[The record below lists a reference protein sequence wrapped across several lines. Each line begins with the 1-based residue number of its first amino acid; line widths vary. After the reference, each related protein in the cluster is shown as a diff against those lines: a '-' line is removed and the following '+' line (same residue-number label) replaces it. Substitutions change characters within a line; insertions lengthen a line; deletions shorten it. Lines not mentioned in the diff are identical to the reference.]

1 MNWRETLNRMGLWL
15 ALAVGAPAAV
25 AGDWFERFKQEATD
39 EALHR
44 FLYAM
49 PKGGDLHLHLTG
61 SAFPEWLHEIA
72 LAEAAQGVAYYV
84 KTRIDNCAV
93 DVSQADA
100 YLMLHRT
107 LDQRRYEALSE
118 CERGEYQALGAL
130 DAEARAAW
138 MNSVRLEAPHEG
150 RDEFFERHWQRLG
163 DLLRSPHVVAEMLYR
178 NMRAFADEGVAYIEP
193 QVPVFGFLD
202 RAGAPLAPEGVLAVY
217 RQRMAQA
224 DAQATG
230 VTVRMQLSALRFHP
244 QAEQTLRRI
253 YRLASEHADVVAVNL
268 VGREDHD
275 RGHPLRFLDT
285 FRDLRRTHPGV
296 RLSIH
301 AGESARP
308 DSHVRDTLLLGADRI
323 GHGLNLIQ
331 DAQTLLDLRHGPH
344 LVEINL
350 ISNLLLGYV
359 DGFDA
364 HPFPEY
370 LRIGVPVALSTDD
383 RGMWDST
390 LTDEFFVAVREYN
403 LTWAEL
409 RALGRNSLAFSFLDE
424 ATKSRLLADYERRM
438 DRFAADFKRRG
449 TASLDQVQ
457 PLRRGFVCRHYG
469 LCEGEDSKEGTPH
482 GNG

>member
-1 MNWRETLNRMGLWL
+1 MGSGKVNRLALLL
-15 ALAVGAPAAV
+15 ALACGAPAAV
-25 AGDWFERFKQEATD
+25 AGDWFERFKDEATD
-39 EALHR
+39 AALHR

-61 SAFPEWLHEIA
+61 SAFPEWLHEVA
-72 LAEAAQGVAYYV
+72 LAEAAQGIAYYV

-93 DVSQADA
+93 EADQADA

-107 LDQRRYEALSE
+107 VDQRRLATFSD
-118 CERGEYQALGAL
+118 CERVEYQALSAL

-138 MNSVRLEAPHEG
+138 MNSIRLDAAHEG

-163 DLLRSPHVVAEMLYR
+163 DLLRNPHLVAEILYR
-178 NMRAFADEGVAYIEP
+178 NMRAFADEGVVYIEP

-202 RAGAPLAPEGVLAVY
+202 RNGAPLGPEEVLALY
-217 RQRMAQA
+217 RQRLAQA
-224 DAQATG
+224 DARTAG
-230 VTVRMQLSALRFHP
+230 VTVRFQVSALRFHP
-244 QAEQTLRRI
+244 DAEQVVRRI
-253 YRLASEHADVVAVNL
+253 YRLASEHADIVAVNL

-285 FRDLRRTHPGV
+285 FRDLRRAYPGV

-301 AGESARP
+301 AGESVRP
-308 DSHVRDTLLLGADRI
+308 DSHVRDTLLLGAERI

-331 DAQTLLDLRHGPH
+331 DPQTLLDFRHGPY
-344 LVEINL
+344 LVEVNL

-359 DGFDA
+359 HDFAA

-370 LRIGVPVALSTDD
+370 LRTGVPVALSTDD

-390 LTDEFFVAVREYN
+390 LTDEFFVAVREYG
-403 LTWAEL
+403 LSWAEL
-409 RALGRNSLAFSFLDE
+409 RALGRNSLAFSFLDD
-424 ATKSRLLADYERRM
+424 ATKSRLLAEYGRRM
-438 DRFAADFKRRG
+438 DQFAKNFQRRG
-449 TASLDQVQ
+449 VAALGDVQ
-457 PLRRGFVCRHYG
+457 PLRRGFICRHYG
-469 LCEGEDSKEGTPH
+469 LCEGDGDKEGVRH

>member
-1 MNWRETLNRMGLWL
+1 M
-15 ALAVGAPAAV
+15 
-25 AGDWFERFKQEATD
+25 
-39 EALHR
+39 
-44 FLYAM
+44 
-49 PKGGDLHLHLTG
+49 
-61 SAFPEWLHEIA
+61 
-72 LAEAAQGVAYYV
+72 AEAAQGVAYYV

-93 DVSQADA
+93 DAGQADA
-100 YLMLHRT
+100 YLLLHRIV
-107 LDQRRYEALSE
+107 DQHRLGALSE
-118 CERGEYQALGAL
+118 CERGEYRALSAL
-130 DAEARAAW
+130 DAKARAAW
-138 MNSVRLEAPHEG
+138 MNSVRLDAPHEG

-163 DLLRSPHVVAEMLYR
+163 DLLRNPHVVAELLYR

-202 RAGAPLAPEGVLAVY
+202 RAGMPLAPEAVLAIY
-217 RQRMAQA
+217 RQRMAKA

-230 VTVRMQLSALRFHP
+230 VVVRMQLSALRFHP
-244 QAEQTLRRI
+244 DAEQVVRRI
-253 YRLASEHADVVAVNL
+253 YQLASEHADIVAVNL

-285 FRDLRRTHPGV
+285 FRDLRRSYPGV

-308 DSHVRDTLLLGADRI
+308 DSHVRDTLLLGAERI

-331 DAQTLLDLRHGPH
+331 DPQTLLDFRHGPY
-344 LVEINL
+344 LVEVNL

-359 DGFDA
+359 DDFAA

-370 LRIGVPVALSTDD
+370 LRTGVPVALSTDD

-390 LTDEFFVAVREYN
+390 LTDEFFVAVREYG

-409 RALGRNSLAFSFLDE
+409 RALGRNSLAFSFLDD
-424 ATKSRLLADYERRM
+424 ATKSRLLAEYERRM
-438 DRFAADFKRRG
+438 DQFAAEFQRQG
-449 TASLDQVQ
+449 MAALNPVQ
-457 PLRRGFVCRHYG
+457 PLRLGFICRHYG
-469 LCEGEDSKEGTPH
+469 LCNEAVDKGDVRH

>member
-1 MNWRETLNRMGLWL
+1 MNRRGTLNPLVLLL
-15 ALAVGAPAAV
+15 AFVGSAPASL
-25 AGDWFERFKQEATD
+25 AGEWFERFKGEATD
-39 EALHR
+39 AVLHR

-72 LAEAAQGVAYYV
+72 LAEAAEGVAYYV
-84 KTRIDNCAV
+84 KTRIDNCSV
-93 DVSQADA
+93 DAGQADA
-100 YLMLHRT
+100 YLLLYRT
-107 LDQRRYEALSE
+107 LDQHRLRALSE
-118 CERGEYQALGAL
+118 CERDEYQALGAL
-130 DAEARAAW
+130 DAEVRAAW
-138 MNSVRLEAPHEG
+138 MNSVRLDAPHEG

-163 DLLRSPHVVAEMLYR
+163 DLLRNPHVVAEILYR
-178 NMRAFADEGVAYIEP
+178 NMQAFADEGVAYIEP

-202 RAGAPLAPEGVLAVY
+202 RTGTPLDPEAVLALY
-217 RQRMAQA
+217 RQRLAQA
-224 DAQATG
+224 DARATG
-230 VTVRMQLSALRFHP
+230 VAVRMQLSALRFHP
-244 QAEQTLRRI
+244 DAEQVVRRI
-253 YRLASEHADVVAVNL
+253 YQLAAEHADIVAVNL

-285 FRDLRRTHPGV
+285 FRDLRRTYPGV

-308 DSHVRDTLLLGADRI
+308 DSHVRDTLLLGAERI

-331 DAQTLLDLRHGPH
+331 DAPTLLSFRHGPY
-344 LVEINL
+344 LVEVNL

-370 LRIGVPVALSTDD
+370 LRTGVPVALSTDD

-390 LTDEFFVAVREYN
+390 LTDEFFVAVREYG

-409 RALGRNSLAFSFLDE
+409 RALGRNSLAFSFLDQPS
-424 ATKSRLLADYERRM
+424 KSRLLAEYERRM
-438 DRFAADFKRRG
+438 DEFATDFQRRG
-449 TASLDQVQ
+449 PALLDDVQ
-457 PLRRGFVCRHYG
+457 PLRRGFVCRRYG
-469 LCEGEDSKEGTPH
+469 LCAPPLPTGAPGS
-482 GNG
+482 

>member
-1 MNWRETLNRMGLWL
+1 MRSGKVNRLALLL
-15 ALAVGAPAAV
+15 ALACGVPAAV
-25 AGDWFERFKQEATD
+25 AGDWFERFKAEATHG
-39 EALHR
+39 ELHR

-61 SAFPEWLHEIA
+61 SALSEWLHEIA

-93 DVSQADA
+93 DAGQADA
-100 YLMLHRT
+100 HLLLHRIV
-107 LDQRRYEALSE
+107 DKHRFEALSE
-118 CERGEYQALGAL
+118 CERGEYQALSAL
-130 DAEARAAW
+130 DAEQRAAW
-138 MNSVRLEAPHEG
+138 MNSVRLDAPHEG

-163 DLLRSPHVVAEMLYR
+163 DLLRNPHVVAEILYR

-202 RAGAPLAPEGVLAVY
+202 RAGAPLAPEAVLAIY
-217 RQRMAQA
+217 RQRMKQA

-230 VTVRMQLSALRFHP
+230 VVVRMQLSALRFHP
-244 QAEQTLRRI
+244 QAEQVVRRI
-253 YRLASEHADVVAVNL
+253 YQLAAEHADIVAVNL

-285 FRDLRRTHPGV
+285 FRDLRRTYPGV

-308 DSHVRDTLLLGADRI
+308 DSHVRDTLLLGATRI

-331 DAQTLLDLRHGPH
+331 DAQTLLGLRHGPY
-344 LVEINL
+344 LVEVNL

-370 LRIGVPVALSTDD
+370 LRTGVPVALSTDD

-390 LTDEFFVAVREYN
+390 LTDEFFVAVREYG

-409 RALGRNSLAFSFLDE
+409 RALGRNSLAFSFLDD
-424 ATKSRLLADYERRM
+424 ATKSRLLTEYARRM
-438 DRFAADFKRRG
+438 DQFAKNFQRRG
-449 TASLDQVQ
+449 VAALGDVQ
-457 PLRRGFVCRHYG
+457 PLRRGFICRHYG
-469 LCEGEDSKEGTPH
+469 LCEGDGDKEGVH
-482 GNG
+482 RGNG

>member
-1 MNWRETLNRMGLWL
+1 MNWRRTLNRVALLL
-15 ALAVGAPAAV
+15 ALVGGMPEAV
-25 AGDWFERFKQEATD
+25 AGDWFERFKAEATD
-39 EALHR
+39 GALHR

-61 SAFPEWLHEIA
+61 SALSEWLHEIA
-72 LAEAAQGVAYYV
+72 LAELAQGVAYYA

-93 DVSQADA
+93 DAGQADA
-100 YLMLHRT
+100 YLLLYRIVDQHRMG
-107 LDQRRYEALSE
+107 ALSE
-118 CERGEYQALGAL
+118 CERSEYQALSAL
-130 DAEARAAW
+130 DAKARAAW
-138 MNSVRLEAPHEG
+138 MNSVRLDAPHEG

-163 DLLRSPHVVAEMLYR
+163 DLLRNPHVVAEILYR

-202 RAGAPLAPEGVLAVY
+202 RAGAPLAPEAVLAIY
-217 RQRMAQA
+217 RQRMKQA

-230 VTVRMQLSALRFHP
+230 VVVRMQLSALRFHP
-244 QAEQTLRRI
+244 QAEQVVRRI
-253 YRLASEHADVVAVNL
+253 YQLAAEHADIVAVNL

-285 FRDLRRTHPGV
+285 FRDLRRTYPGV

-308 DSHVRDTLLLGADRI
+308 DSHVRDTLLLGATRI

-331 DAQTLLDLRHGPH
+331 DPGTLLGFRHGPY
-344 LVEINL
+344 LVEVNL

-370 LRIGVPVALSTDD
+370 LRTGVPVALSTDD

-390 LTDEFFVAVREYN
+390 LTDEFFVAVREYG

-409 RALGRNSLAFSFLDE
+409 RALGRNSLAFSFLDD
-424 ATKSRLLADYERRM
+424 ATKARLLTEYERRM
-438 DRFAADFKRRG
+438 DQFAADFQRRG
-449 TASLDQVQ
+449 MASLDSVQ
-457 PLRRGFVCRHYG
+457 PLRLGFICRHYG
-469 LCEGEDSKEGTPH
+469 LCNEEGVRH

>member
-1 MNWRETLNRMGLWL
+1 MALLL
-15 ALAVGAPAAV
+15 ALAGGAPLAV
-25 AGDWFERFKQEATD
+25 AGDWFERFKAEATD
-39 EALHR
+39 GALHR

-72 LAEAAQGVAYYV
+72 LAEAARGVAYYV
-84 KTRIDNCAV
+84 KTRIGNCAV
-93 DVSQADA
+93 DAAEADA
-100 YLMLHRT
+100 YLMLYRV
-107 LDQRRYEALSE
+107 LDQRRLDTLSD
-118 CERGEYQALGAL
+118 CERGEYQALSDL
-130 DAEARAAW
+130 DAKARTAW
-138 MNSVRLEAPHEG
+138 MNSVRLDAPHEG

-163 DLLRSPHVVAEMLYR
+163 DLLRNPHVVAEILYR
-178 NMRAFADEGVAYIEP
+178 NMQAFADEGVAYIEP

-202 RAGAPLAPEGVLAVY
+202 RAGAPLAPEAVLAIY
-217 RQRMAQA
+217 RQRMAEA

-230 VTVRMQLSALRFHP
+230 VVVRMQLSALRFRP
-244 QAEQTLRRI
+244 NAEQVVRRI
-253 YRLASEHADVVAVNL
+253 YRLAAEHADVVAVNL

-308 DSHVRDTLLLGADRI
+308 DGHVRDTLLLGAERI

-331 DAQTLLDLRHGPH
+331 DAGTLLGLRHGPY
-344 LVEINL
+344 LVETNL

-359 DGFDA
+359 DSFAA

-370 LRIGVPVALSTDD
+370 LRTGVPVALSTDD

-390 LTDEFFVAVREYN
+390 LTDEFFVAVREYG
-403 LTWAEL
+403 LSWAEL
-409 RALGRNSLAFSFLDE
+409 RALGRNSLAFSFLDD
-424 ATKSRLLADYERRM
+424 ATKSRLLREYERRM
-438 DRFAADFKRRG
+438 DQFAERFQRRG
-449 TASLDQVQ
+449 AASLDAVQ
-457 PLRRGFVCRHYG
+457 PLRRGFICRHYG
-469 LCEGEDSKEGTPH
+469 LCNGNSDRADAGH